1 MARFVIQGQR
11 PLKGTIVPS
20 GMKNAATPILAATLL
35 TNERCV
41 ISNVPRIADVFNMIA
56 LLQSL
61 GADVAWQEEH
71 TVSVQCK
78 DIDPSALD
86 QSMVRKLRSSVLL
99 LGPLVARFPSVTLAR
114 PGGCI
119 IGNRPLETHFE
130 GLKGLGVKIEE
141 QDRQLVLTRTSLAPS
156 TIVLPEFSV
165 TATENILMAASLVPG
180 VTILHTAAMEPHIQ
194 DLCAFLTTMG
204 AAIKGIGTHRIEI
217 RGIPKLHGADHRI
230 IPDQIE
236 IGTWA
241 VAGAATRGEVVIR
254 GVEPSHLHL
263 VLLKMRQIGVQT
275 ELHGTS
281 LTVKGASRFRPF
293 KLQALPYPGF
303 PSDLQAP
310 FSVLATQ
317 AEGTSM
323 LHDPLYEGR
332 LSHIPELVKMGANAV
347 ICDPHRVLI
356 SGPTPLY
363 GQEIR
368 SYDLRA
374 GATLII
380 AALIAKG
387 RTVLN
392 EAEIVDRG
400 YEKIDERLRGIGA
413 DITRDD

>member
-1 MARFVIQGQR
+1 MARLVIQGQH
-11 PLKGTIVPS
+11 PLNGTIVPS

-35 TNERCV
+35 TSKRCIV
-41 ISNVPRIADVFNMIA
+41 SNVPRIADVFNMVA
-56 LLQSL
+56 LLKSL

-78 DIDPSALD
+78 DIDPAALD
-86 QSMVRKLRSSVLL
+86 QSTVQKLRSSVLL
-99 LGPLVARFPSVTLAR
+99 LGPLVARFSSVRLAR

-119 IGNRPLETHFE
+119 IGNRPLDTHFE
-130 GLKGLGVKIEE
+130 GLKGLGVQIEE

-180 VTILHTAAMEPHIQ
+180 VTVLHTAAMEPHIQ
-194 DLCAFLTTMG
+194 DLCAFLCAMG
-204 AAIKGIGTHRIEI
+204 ATIKGIGTHTLTIHGTEE
-217 RGIPKLHGADHRI
+217 LHGADHRV

-241 VAGAATRGEVVIR
+241 VAGAVTRGAITIQ
-254 GVEPSHLHL
+254 GVEPGHLHL
-263 VLLKMRQIGVQT
+263 ILLKMRKMGVQA
-275 ELHGTS
+275 EINGTS
-281 LTVKGASRFRPF
+281 LTVKGTSHFRSF

-310 FSVLATQ
+310 FAVLATQ
-317 AEGTSM
+317 AEGLSL

-347 ICDPHRVLI
+347 MCDPHRVLI

-400 YEKIDERLRGIGA
+400 YESIDERLRELGA

>member
-11 PLKGTIVPS
+11 PLEGTIVPS

-35 TNERCV
+35 TYERCI
-41 ISNVPRIADVFNMIA
+41 ISNVPRIADVFNMIV

-78 DIDPSALD
+78 DIDPAALD
-86 QSMVRKLRSSVLL
+86 QATVRKLRSSVLL
-99 LGPLVARFPSVTLAR
+99 IGPLIARFPSVTLAR

-119 IGNRPLETHFE
+119 IGNRPLDTHFA
-130 GLKGLGVKIEE
+130 GLQGLGVQIEE

-180 VTILHTAAMEPHIQ
+180 VSILHTAAMEPHIQ
-194 DLCAFLTTMG
+194 DLCAFLAGMG
-204 AAIKGIGTHRIEI
+204 ATIKGIGTHTLTIHGTE
-217 RGIPKLHGADHRI
+217 KLHGTEHCV

-241 VAGAATRGEVVIR
+241 VAAAATRGAVTIS
-254 GVEPSHLHL
+254 GVDPAHLPL
-263 VLLKMRQIGVQT
+263 ILLKMREIGIQA
-275 ELHGTS
+275 EIAGTALS
-281 LTVKGASRFRPF
+281 IKGSGRFHPF

-332 LSHIPELVKMGANAV
+332 LSYIQELVKMGANAV
-347 ICDPHRVLI
+347 VCDPHRVLI

-363 GQEIR
+363 GQEIH

-380 AALIAKG
+380 AALIAQGK
-387 RTVLN
+387 TVLH

-400 YEKIDERLRGIGA
+400 YEGIDERLRALGA
-413 DITRDD
+413 DMTRDG